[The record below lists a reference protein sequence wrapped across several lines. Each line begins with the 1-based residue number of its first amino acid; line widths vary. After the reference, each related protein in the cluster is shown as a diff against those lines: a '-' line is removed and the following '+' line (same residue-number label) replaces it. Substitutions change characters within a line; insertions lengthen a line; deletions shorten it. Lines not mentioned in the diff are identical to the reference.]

1 MSRYRQP
8 GAVLADHTFSV
19 PPRCCAPRRGP
30 ALAVS

>member
-19 PPRCCAPRRGP
+19 PPRCCARGAARP
-30 ALAVS
+30 SQYL